1 MNYYTELLTCV
12 ENIGVII
19 PEGDESDINLAEY
32 QIDSLTFI
40 SLILEIE
47 SHFQIEIPD
56 EYLSMQTVA
65 SLKGLALLIEV
76 LCNNKK

>member
-65 SLKGLALLIEV
+65 SLKGLTLLIEV

>member
-19 PEGDESDINLAEY
+19 PEGDESDINLSEY

-65 SLKGLALLIEV
+65 SLKGLTLLIEV